1 MTTFNTDAY
10 IDQSARGR
18 QMRKARD
25 TAKAEVWKLTD
36 RMPHLAA
43 RIAPDSMNDI
53 AMSERRSTFRRIVDY
68 MRR

>member
-10 IDQSARGR
+10 TDLNSRGR

-25 TAKAEVWKLTD
+25 AAEAEVWKLTD
-36 RMPHLAA
+36 RKPHLAA
-43 RIAPDSMNDI
+43 RIAPDSMNEI
-53 AMSERRSTFRRIVDY
+53 AKSERRSTFRRIVDY